1 MHLKEPFWFR
11 QKRKK
16 FFFFHF
22 GNVKTKYYISLSLSL
37 CVCVCVCVFVCLYL
51 VAVSRG
57 ISLYWW
63 PSRVIT
69 DDNIRIFYL
78 FLWKWI
84 TVLELKHAP
93 HAGTIIRR
101 LFLWV
106 IFHDSA
112 ALSIY
117 YMVTLMILSPLLM
130 HKHIMQ
136 EQYKLQCFI

>member
-1 MHLKEPFWFR
+1 MESTFFIFH

-16 FFFFHF
+16 DFFFFIF
-22 GNVKTKYYISLSLSL
+22 GNVKTNYLTNYINKYL
-37 CVCVCVCVFVCLYL
+37 CLHVCVRLYL

-63 PSRVIT
+63 PSRVIR
-69 DDNIRIFYL
+69 DDNIRILYL

-84 TVLELKHAP
+84 TVLELKRAP
-93 HAGTIIRR
+93 HAGPIIRR